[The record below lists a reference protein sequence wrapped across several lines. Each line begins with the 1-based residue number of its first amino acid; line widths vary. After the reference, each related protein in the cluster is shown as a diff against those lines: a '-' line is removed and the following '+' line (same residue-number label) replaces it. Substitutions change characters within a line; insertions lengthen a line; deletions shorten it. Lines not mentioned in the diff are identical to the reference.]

1 MKFNEFI
8 VNYKKECLKLLKEEE
23 TKIDKL
29 NEEKQRINGQLQ
41 SRYKKRPASGII
53 PLVLGLISLVLTF
66 LTNFAT
72 ISIWPVF
79 LISSIVTITIGTAMD
94 YIRKNYDDKTTSI
107 FKELENNKNNAFE
120 LDKEKRRIERLLS
133 DIEKCC
139 EYYLYVVKEE
149 EKEKEIN
156 LDINIITRDY
166 CRLSTFLDKL
176 YNGNI
181 NEFLNLPQYQRIL
194 ADNRSEVEQKIIEA
208 KDSQKSNDDNKNNLI
223 EALINI
229 ETKEPKRRRK

>member
-149 EKEKEIN
+149 KEKEIN

-176 YNGNI
+176 FTGNI

-208 KDSQKSNDDNKNNLI
+208 KDSRKSNDDNKNNLI